1 MAGTDKVQEEIIE
14 EFSAFDEWL
23 DRYEVLIG
31 LGNELPAI
39 APAHRDEQHLIE
51 GCQSRVWVD
60 ARLDAL
66 RSRCLIRT
74 SISSTASGCARTCRL
89 RGPTAWRR

>member
-39 APAHRDEQHLIE
+39 APAHRDEQH
-51 GCQSRVWVD
+51 
-60 ARLDAL
+60 
-66 RSRCLIRT
+66 
-74 SISSTASGCARTCRL
+74 
-89 RGPTAWRR
+89 